1 MIVLGNEEETMG
13 LTIGVGTGLGPLR
26 IGYWFHPLR
35 HRGGLITGLFGLFFW
50 VIKASIG
57 VAILELW
64 ALAWATI
71 WFGRLCYWAFQGL
84 ATVVHR
90 YGDRASR

>member
-1 MIVLGNEEETMG
+1 MG

-57 VAILELW
+57 MAILELW
-64 ALAWATI
+64 ALAWAVI
-71 WFGRLCYWAFQGL
+71 WFGRLCRWA
-84 ATVVHR
+84 VVDLPPQIKAAHADWTTRHR
-90 YGDRASR
+90 R